1 LKRLPPAAGLSGGD
15 KVWLRPGGQGHLSGW
30 PLTSQQVA
38 EFLRGYI
45 VSDAE
50 TTQLGS

>member
-1 LKRLPPAAGLSGGD
+1 LKPLPPAAGISGGG
-15 KVWLRPGGQGHLSGW
+15 KVWLCPVGQGYLSGW

-38 EFLRGYI
+38 EFLRGYA
-45 VSDAE
+45 VSHAE